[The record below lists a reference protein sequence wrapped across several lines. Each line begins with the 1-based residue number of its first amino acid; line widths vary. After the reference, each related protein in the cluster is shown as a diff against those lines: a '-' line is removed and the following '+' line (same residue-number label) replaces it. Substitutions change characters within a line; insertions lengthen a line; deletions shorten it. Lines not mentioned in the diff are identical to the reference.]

1 MHFMFMDITRDM
13 QTVSQFKR
21 NAAKLVKQI
30 QQTKQPLVL
39 TVNGKAAVVLQD
51 VESYQVLAAQ
61 REYYLTVAA
70 INEALT
76 EFDDRKNWPTREEV
90 FTNLRKKNGI
100 K

>member
-1 MHFMFMDITRDM
+1 MDITRDI
-13 QTVSQFKR
+13 QTVSQFKQ
-21 NAAKLVKQI
+21 NASKLVKQI

-51 VESYQVLAAQ
+51 VETYQALAAQ
-61 REYYLTVAA
+61 REYNLTVAA

-76 EFDDRKNWPTREEV
+76 EFDDRKNWPTHEEV